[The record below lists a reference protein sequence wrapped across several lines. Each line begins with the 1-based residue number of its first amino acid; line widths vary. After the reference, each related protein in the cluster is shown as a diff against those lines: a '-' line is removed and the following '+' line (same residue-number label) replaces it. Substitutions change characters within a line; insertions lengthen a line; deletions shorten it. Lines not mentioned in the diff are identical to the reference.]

1 MDYFDFV
8 DGVFS
13 DQPSVLALR
22 FSLLALGKAGTE
34 ESNTLW
40 FVRDDDSAVCAAGS
54 LAVGFASRLQPLVRE
69 MADEHAVSG
78 LKLLG
83 HVSTASETVRL
94 PSCEAIRAGQLR
106 ACFVPDG
113 PYLVATDLED
123 CPALDQEGGDK
134 GNAASAIRIVL
145 AGLPLGSTFEK
156 SVWLAA
162 CCRDTPESIG
172 EDALFRYLAYFYPI
186 RFHHTPFHRWNR
198 EFGDLYWSG
207 LPWLHK
213 RFLGALAHDAPATGD
228 PTRHLFWS
236 KNRNSLLPA
245 WKGVCRGGIG
255 SLLDDIRHRLTD
267 LDERSGNRI
276 GTERLMRWIED
287 KGRGGADSDID
298 CALVLCACSSLAAM
312 DRVWLPLLCLL
323 WRRESMEKA
332 TDFDSALSHLLG
344 EQGAEDSWRR
354 YAEVGH
360 AGYAMQ
366 GVIELRA
373 ALAGISGGLVSE
385 SIQYRPAEGAIR
397 ETIEIAGIDQ
407 PVAQT
412 LVGDILGIDARE
424 GGAAEDLL
432 RSRGSRSPLS
442 SDLGHALHNLK
453 DKKRGGVADITAEYV
468 PVRAVLRIRIGFSVS
483 LVR

>member
-8 DGVFS
+8 DGVFN
-13 DQPSVLALR
+13 DQPSILTLR
-22 FSLLALGKAGTE
+22 FSLMALGKAGTE

-54 LAVGFASRLQPLVRE
+54 LATGFSSRLQLLVRE
-69 MADEHAVSG
+69 MTDEHAVSG

-83 HVSTASETVRL
+83 QTSTASETVRV
-94 PSCEAIRAGQLR
+94 PSCEVTRATRLR

-123 CPALDQEGGDK
+123 CPAVDQGSGEK
-134 GNAASAIRIVL
+134 SETVSAIRVVM
-145 AGLPLGSTFEK
+145 AGLPMGSTFEK

-162 CCRDTPESIG
+162 CCRDAPDSVG
-172 EDALFRYLAYFYPI
+172 EDVLFRYLAYFYPI

-198 EFGDLYWSG
+198 EFGDRYWSG

-213 RFLGALAHDAPATGD
+213 RFLGALAPDAPSTGD
-228 PTRHLFWS
+228 PSRNLFWS

-245 WKGVCRGGIG
+245 WKGVCRNGIG

-276 GTERLMRWIED
+276 GTECLMRWIED
-287 KGRGGADSDID
+287 KGRGSVESELD
-298 CALVLCACSSLAAM
+298 CALVLCACGTLAAM
-312 DRVWLPLLCLL
+312 DRLWLPLLCLL
-323 WRRESMEKA
+323 WRREGMEKA
-332 TDFDSALSHLLG
+332 ADFDSALAHVLG
-344 EQGAEDSWRR
+344 QGADESWRR

-366 GVIELRA
+366 GIIELRA

-385 SIQYRPAEGAIR
+385 SIQYRPAESTIT
-397 ETIEIAGIDQ
+397 ETIEVAGIDQ

-412 LVGDILGIDARE
+412 LVGDILGIDTKD
-424 GGAAEDLL
+424 GGAPDDLL

-442 SDLGHALHNLK
+442 SDLGYALHNLK
-453 DKKRGGVADITAEYV
+453 DRKRGGVADITAEYV
-468 PVRAVLRIRIGFSVS
+468 PVRAVLRIRIGFPVG